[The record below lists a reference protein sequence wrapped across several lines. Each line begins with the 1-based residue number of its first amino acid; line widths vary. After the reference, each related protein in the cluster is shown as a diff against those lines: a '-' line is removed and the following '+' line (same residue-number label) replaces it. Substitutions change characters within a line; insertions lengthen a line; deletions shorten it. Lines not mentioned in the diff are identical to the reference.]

1 MGCCVTL
8 TEFDPKAYWRE
19 RVGEDA
25 DLGIVG
31 HRSLGARYNA
41 YIYRRRIEALTEL
54 LQGQGL
60 DLHGVR
66 ILDVGCGSGF
76 YTAFWESCKVR
87 SYVGMDISPEST
99 GRLTRLYPEYR
110 FVNADIAS
118 PLTSWPV
125 TDLGLFDIITVFD
138 VFYHIT
144 DDADFARSVANLGRL
159 LREDGRVIIFDHLL
173 EREYML
179 TAHVKF
185 RARRDYLQC
194 LRSAGL
200 EIVEQRKLFQLL
212 VPPVTGKRLLD
223 LPIAGIY
230 KLFGFF
236 MMRSDALAT
245 FAGRRLLALDRRLLA
260 RGHDMANHEMF
271 MVKRAAGQ

>member
-1 MGCCVTL
+1 MAV

-19 RVGEDA
+19 RVDHDA
-25 DLGIVG
+25 DLGSVG

-54 LQGQGL
+54 LQDQGL
-60 DLHGVR
+60 DLRGARV
-66 ILDVGCGSGF
+66 LDAGCGSGF
-76 YTAFWESCKVR
+76 YTAFWQSCKVR
-87 SYVGMDISPEST
+87 SYVGLDISPEST
-99 GRLTRLYPEYR
+99 GRLSRLYPAYR
-110 FVNADIAS
+110 FVNVDIAS
-118 PLTSWPV
+118 PPASWPV
-125 TDLGLFDIITVFD
+125 TDLGRFDIITAFD

-144 DDADFARSVANLGRL
+144 DNGDFARAVATLGRL
-159 LREDGRVIIFDHLL
+159 LGEDGRMIIFDHLL

-185 RARRDYLQC
+185 RGRQDYLQC

-212 VPPVTGKRLLD
+212 VPPVTGRRVLD
-223 LPIAGIY
+223 LPLAGIY
-230 KLFGFF
+230 KFCGFF
-236 MMRSDALAT
+236 LMRSDVLAT

-260 RGHDMANHEMF
+260 KGRDMANHEML
-271 MVKRAAGQ
+271 MVRRSAGR